1 MNRRGPIRA
10 FALVIALVAI
20 VSFAHAANSIAIDP
34 GLQFLGQW
42 SWNTPTTAIVKT
54 RIQNLSDVTVVV
66 TVGIKARAL
75 DGTTV
80 GASTRIQL
88 RRFSGIEVTQE
99 LPKPVTSLFA
109 TTVKG
114 SKSNSDN

>member
-1 MNRRGPIRA
+1 MDRHGPIRTLA
-10 FALVIALVAI
+10 MVIALVAI
-20 VSFAHAANSIAIDP
+20 ASLTHATTSISITP

-42 SWNTPTTAIVKT
+42 SSNSETTATVKT
-54 RIQNLSDVTVVV
+54 RVKNLSDATVVV
-66 TVGIKARAL
+66 TVAIKATAL

-80 GASTRIQL
+80 GATTRVQI
-88 RRFSGIEVTQE
+88 RPFSGVEVTQV
-99 LPKPVTSLFA
+99 LSKPTTPLFA